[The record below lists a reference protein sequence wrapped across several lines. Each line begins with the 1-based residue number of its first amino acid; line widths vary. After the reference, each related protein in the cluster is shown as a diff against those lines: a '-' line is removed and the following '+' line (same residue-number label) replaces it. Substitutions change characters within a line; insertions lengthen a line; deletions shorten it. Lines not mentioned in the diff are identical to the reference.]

1 MDAAQKQLLRAVVR
15 RVHPDLFVGLPVE
28 REQNS
33 EALKVN
39 ALDPGYF
46 TRGASSRAEEPLTPC
61 CKLLKLRLGSCA
73 YSGPQ

>member
-39 ALDPGYF
+39 TL
-46 TRGASSRAEEPLTPC
+46 GASPACLEQKSL
-61 CKLLKLRLGSCA
+61 
-73 YSGPQ
+73 